1 MNLAL
6 VQTFKVLLPEYHQA
20 KTSEEELND
29 ILIRGQGN
37 ILVVD
42 DEEPIAESS
51 CKLLSRLGYS
61 AVTQTDSIKAIENV
75 KNNPRLYD
83 LILTDMTMP
92 HLDGFELAKQIKE
105 INPEIPIVLAT
116 GFSHGLTKEKCL
128 SAGITDMVMKPMTAS
143 ELSII
148 IEKAINKKEEQ
159 RRPMIRVLV
168 IDDDPK
174 ICLFFET
181 VLKKMDCVAFTARR
195 INEAKVLSSQND
207 FDIILLDLEL
217 PDGNGLDIMPD
228 LINLPSSPEIII
240 ITGTGDARG
249 AELAFKNGAWDF
261 VQKPFR
267 LDEVSLPI
275 KRALNYRKEK
285 LASRE
290 PVLLKR
296 SKIIGESP
304 ALKKCLDEVGKAAST
319 DASILVTG
327 ETGTGKE
334 LFAKAIHENSKRAS
348 KPFVAV
354 DCGSLT
360 ETLIESTLFGH
371 EKGSFTGASYKQ
383 EGLIVQADGGT
394 LMLDE
399 VGDLPLSIQKALL
412 RTLQERCVRRIG
424 GKKEIKVDIRL
435 ISATN
440 LSLAQLIKDKSFRE
454 DFLYRIRAM
463 EIHLPP
469 LRDRG
474 KDIEEI
480 VLKKVHELSNRY
492 KLGAKAV
499 SKELLETLMSNHWPG
514 NIRELLNVLE
524 YTLASA
530 GSDPTLVPKH
540 LPPNYRLSK
549 LTFEEPETREATQPM
564 VNKAL
569 DSNGSFPSLNACR
582 EQLEKDYLNRL
593 MKKAGGDRKT
603 ACRLSGV
610 SQARLYALL
619 NKYNLPGFGSYQ

>member
-1 MNLAL
+1 M
-6 VQTFKVLLPEYHQA
+6 F
-20 KTSEEELND
+20 
-29 ILIRGQGN
+29 
-37 ILVVD
+37 
-42 DEEPIAESS
+42 
-51 CKLLSRLGYS
+51 
-61 AVTQTDSIKAIENV
+61 
-75 KNNPRLYD
+75 
-83 LILTDMTMP
+83 
-92 HLDGFELAKQIKE
+92 
-105 INPEIPIVLAT
+105 
-116 GFSHGLTKEKCL
+116 
-128 SAGITDMVMKPMTAS
+128 
-143 ELSII
+143 
-148 IEKAINKKEEQ
+148 
-159 RRPMIRVLV
+159 RVLI
-168 IDDDPK
+168 IDDDPN
-174 ICLFFET
+174 ICLFLET
-181 VLKKMDCVAFTARR
+181 VLANMGCETFTAKR
-195 INEAKVLSSQND
+195 IDEARALSSQND

-228 LINLPSSPEIII
+228 LVTLPSVPEIII

-249 AELAFKNGAWDF
+249 AEIAFKNGAWDF
-261 VQKPFR
+261 VQKPFS
-267 LDEVSLPI
+267 LNDVSFPI
-275 KRALNYRKEK
+275 QRALHYRKEK
-285 LASRE
+285 LSSRE
-290 PVLLKR
+290 LIVLKR

-319 DASILVTG
+319 DAGVLITG

-371 EKGSFTGASYKQ
+371 EKGAFTGAVYKQ
-383 EGLIVQADGGT
+383 DGLIVQADGGS

-412 RTLQERCVRRIG
+412 RTLQERSVRRIG
-424 GKKEIKVDIRL
+424 GKTEIKVDIRL

-440 LSLAQLIKDKSFRE
+440 LNLDHLVKALRFRE

-474 KDIEEI
+474 KDIEKI

-492 KLGAKAV
+492 NLEPKAI
-499 SKELLETLMSNHWPG
+499 SKELLETLMSNAWSG

-540 LPPNYRLSK
+540 LPPNYRLST
-549 LTFEEPETREATQPM
+549 LTFEAPAVQQDTLSLANE
-564 VNKAL
+564 VL
-569 DSNGSFPSLNACR
+569 SSDSDFPSLTACR
-582 EQLEKDYLNRL
+582 EQLEKNYLTRL

-619 NKYNLPGFGSYQ
+619 NKYNLPGFGSHQSTSLT

>member
-1 MNLAL
+1 M
-6 VQTFKVLLPEYHQA
+6 F
-20 KTSEEELND
+20 
-29 ILIRGQGN
+29 
-37 ILVVD
+37 
-42 DEEPIAESS
+42 
-51 CKLLSRLGYS
+51 
-61 AVTQTDSIKAIENV
+61 
-75 KNNPRLYD
+75 
-83 LILTDMTMP
+83 
-92 HLDGFELAKQIKE
+92 
-105 INPEIPIVLAT
+105 
-116 GFSHGLTKEKCL
+116 
-128 SAGITDMVMKPMTAS
+128 
-143 ELSII
+143 
-148 IEKAINKKEEQ
+148 
-159 RRPMIRVLV
+159 RVLI
-168 IDDDPK
+168 IDDDPN

-181 VLKKMDCVAFTARR
+181 LLAKMGCKTFTAKRV
-195 INEAKVLSSQND
+195 NEAKTLSSQNN

-228 LINLPSSPEIII
+228 LVTLPSAPEIII

-249 AELAFKNGAWDF
+249 AEIAFKSGAWDF

-267 LDEVSLPI
+267 LDDVSLPI
-275 KRALNYRKEK
+275 QRALHYRKEK
-285 LASRE
+285 LSSRE
-290 PVLLKR
+290 LVILKR

-304 ALKKCLDEVGKAAST
+304 ALKKCLDELGKAAST
-319 DASILVTG
+319 DAGVLVTG

-334 LFAKAIHENSKRAS
+334 LFAKGIHENSKRAS

-360 ETLIESTLFGH
+360 ASLIESTLFGH
-371 EKGSFTGASYKQ
+371 EKGAFTGAVYKQ
-383 EGLIVQADGGT
+383 DGLIVQADGGT

-412 RTLQERCVRRIG
+412 RTLQERSVRRIG

-440 LSLAQLIKDKSFRE
+440 LNLDQLVQEKRFRE
-454 DFLYRIRAM
+454 DFLYRIKAM

-480 VLKKVHELSNRY
+480 VLKKVHELANRY
-492 KLGAKAV
+492 HLGAKAV
-499 SKELLETLMSNHWPG
+499 SKALLETLMSNPWPG

-540 LPPNYRLSK
+540 LPPNYRLST
-549 LTFEEPETREATQPM
+549 LTFQTPAVQQNTVSLADEVLNSDP
-564 VNKAL
+564 
-569 DSNGSFPSLNACR
+569 DFPSLNACR
-582 EQLEKDYLNRL
+582 EELEKNYLTRL

-619 NKYNLPGFGSYQ
+619 NKYNLPGFGSYQSTSLS

>member
-1 MNLAL
+1 
-6 VQTFKVLLPEYHQA
+6 
-20 KTSEEELND
+20 
-29 ILIRGQGN
+29 
-37 ILVVD
+37 
-42 DEEPIAESS
+42 
-51 CKLLSRLGYS
+51 
-61 AVTQTDSIKAIENV
+61 
-75 KNNPRLYD
+75 
-83 LILTDMTMP
+83 
-92 HLDGFELAKQIKE
+92 
-105 INPEIPIVLAT
+105 
-116 GFSHGLTKEKCL
+116 
-128 SAGITDMVMKPMTAS
+128 
-143 ELSII
+143 
-148 IEKAINKKEEQ
+148 
-159 RRPMIRVLV
+159 MIRVLIV
-168 IDDDPK
+168 DDDTK

-181 VLKKMDCVAFTARR
+181 VLKKMGCDTFTANK
-195 INEAKVLSSQND
+195 IAEATALSQSND

-228 LINLPSSPEIII
+228 LVNLPSSPEIII

-249 AELAFKNGAWDF
+249 AEIAFKNGAWDF

-267 LDEVSLPI
+267 LDDVSLPI
-275 KRALNYRKEK
+275 QRALQYRKEK

-290 PVLLKR
+290 RILLKR
-296 SKIIGESP
+296 SKIIGESA
-304 ALKKCLDEVGKAAST
+304 ALKKCLDEVGKVAST
-319 DASILVTG
+319 DASVLVTG

-334 LFAKAIHENSKRAS
+334 LFAKAIHENSNRAS

-371 EKGSFTGASYKQ
+371 EKGAFTGAAYKQ
-383 EGLIVQADGGT
+383 EGLILQADGGT

-412 RTLQERCVRRIG
+412 RTLQERSVRRIG

-440 LSLAQLIKDKSFRE
+440 LSLDQLVKEKKFRE

-463 EIHLPP
+463 EIRLPP

-474 KDIEEI
+474 KDVEEI
-480 VLKKVHELSNRY
+480 VIKKIHELSNRY

-499 SKELLETLMSNHWPG
+499 STELLETLMSNPWPG

-524 YTLASA
+524 YILASA
-530 GSDPTLVPKH
+530 GNDPTLVSKH
-540 LPPNYRLSK
+540 LPPSYRLSK
-549 LTFEEPETREATQPM
+549 LTFETPAVQENARPM
-564 VNKAL
+564 VDNAL
-569 DSNGSFPSLNACR
+569 ESDQGFPSLNACR
-582 EQLEKDYLNRL
+582 EQLEKDYLNQL
-593 MKKAGGDRKT
+593 MAKAGGDRKE

>member
-1 MNLAL
+1 M
-6 VQTFKVLLPEYHQA
+6 F
-20 KTSEEELND
+20 
-29 ILIRGQGN
+29 
-37 ILVVD
+37 
-42 DEEPIAESS
+42 
-51 CKLLSRLGYS
+51 
-61 AVTQTDSIKAIENV
+61 
-75 KNNPRLYD
+75 
-83 LILTDMTMP
+83 
-92 HLDGFELAKQIKE
+92 
-105 INPEIPIVLAT
+105 
-116 GFSHGLTKEKCL
+116 
-128 SAGITDMVMKPMTAS
+128 
-143 ELSII
+143 
-148 IEKAINKKEEQ
+148 
-159 RRPMIRVLV
+159 RVLI
-168 IDDDPK
+168 IDDDPN
-174 ICLFFET
+174 IRLFFEA
-181 VLKKMDCVAFTARR
+181 LLAKMDCETFTAKSVK
-195 INEAKVLSSQND
+195 EAKALSGQND

-217 PDGNGLDIMPD
+217 PDGNGLDIMPN
-228 LINLPSSPEIII
+228 LVALPSAPEIII

-249 AELAFKNGAWDF
+249 AEMAFKNGAWDF

-267 LDEVSLPI
+267 LDDVSLPI
-275 KRALNYRKEK
+275 QRALHYRKEK
-285 LASRE
+285 LSSRE
-290 PVLLKR
+290 LILLKR

-304 ALKKCLDEVGKAAST
+304 ALKRCLDEVGKAAST
-319 DASILVTG
+319 DAGVLVTG

-334 LFAKAIHENSKRAS
+334 LFAKAVHENSKRAS

-354 DCGSLT
+354 DCASLT
-360 ETLIESTLFGH
+360 ESLIESTLFGH
-371 EKGSFTGASYKQ
+371 EKGAFTGAVYKQ
-383 EGLIVQADGGT
+383 DGLIVQADGGT

-412 RTLQERCVRRIG
+412 RTLQERSVRRLG

-440 LSLAQLIKDKSFRE
+440 LDLDQLVKDNLFRE

-474 KDIEEI
+474 NDIEEI

-492 KLGAKAV
+492 NLEPKAI
-499 SKELLETLMSNHWPG
+499 SKQLLETLTANPWPG

-540 LPPNYRLSK
+540 LPPNYRLST
-549 LTFEEPETREATQPM
+549 LTFETPAVQQDTQLM
-564 VNKAL
+564 ADEVL
-569 DSNGSFPSLNACR
+569 DCDADFPSLNACR
-582 EQLEKDYLNRL
+582 EQLEINYLTRL
-593 MKKAGGDRKT
+593 MKKADGDRKT

>member
-1 MNLAL
+1 M
-6 VQTFKVLLPEYHQA
+6 F
-20 KTSEEELND
+20 
-29 ILIRGQGN
+29 
-37 ILVVD
+37 
-42 DEEPIAESS
+42 
-51 CKLLSRLGYS
+51 
-61 AVTQTDSIKAIENV
+61 
-75 KNNPRLYD
+75 
-83 LILTDMTMP
+83 
-92 HLDGFELAKQIKE
+92 
-105 INPEIPIVLAT
+105 
-116 GFSHGLTKEKCL
+116 
-128 SAGITDMVMKPMTAS
+128 
-143 ELSII
+143 
-148 IEKAINKKEEQ
+148 
-159 RRPMIRVLV
+159 RVLI
-168 IDDDPK
+168 IDDDPN

-181 VLKKMDCVAFTARR
+181 VLAKMDCDTFTANR
-195 INEAKVLSSQND
+195 IKDAKALSCENN

-228 LINLPSSPEIII
+228 LVHLPSSPEIII

-249 AELAFKNGAWDF
+249 AEIAFKNGAWDF

-267 LDEVSLPI
+267 LDDITPPI
-275 KRALNYRKEK
+275 QRALNYRKEK
-285 LASRE
+285 LSSRE
-290 PVLLKR
+290 LIILKR

-334 LFAKAIHENSKRAS
+334 LFSKAIHENSKRAS
-348 KPFVAV
+348 NPFVAV

-360 ETLIESTLFGH
+360 ESLIESTLFGH
-371 EKGSFTGASYKQ
+371 EKGAFTGAAYKQ
-383 EGLIVQADGGT
+383 DGLIVQADGGT

-412 RTLQERCVRRIG
+412 RTLQERSVRRIG

-440 LSLAQLIKDKSFRE
+440 LSLDQLVKENRFRE

-474 KDIEEI
+474 KDIEDI

-492 KLGAKAV
+492 NLTPKAI
-499 SKELLETLMSNHWPG
+499 SKELLETLMSNNWPG

-540 LPPNYRLSK
+540 LPPNYRLST
-549 LTFEEPETREATQPM
+549 LTFETPATRENAPSL
-564 VNKAL
+564 ADEIL
-569 DSNGSFPSLNACR
+569 DGDSELPTLNACR
-582 EQLEKDYLNRL
+582 EQLEITYLTRL
-593 MKKAGGDRKT
+593 MKKAGGNRKT

>member
-1 MNLAL
+1 M
-6 VQTFKVLLPEYHQA
+6 F
-20 KTSEEELND
+20 
-29 ILIRGQGN
+29 
-37 ILVVD
+37 
-42 DEEPIAESS
+42 
-51 CKLLSRLGYS
+51 
-61 AVTQTDSIKAIENV
+61 
-75 KNNPRLYD
+75 
-83 LILTDMTMP
+83 
-92 HLDGFELAKQIKE
+92 
-105 INPEIPIVLAT
+105 
-116 GFSHGLTKEKCL
+116 
-128 SAGITDMVMKPMTAS
+128 
-143 ELSII
+143 
-148 IEKAINKKEEQ
+148 
-159 RRPMIRVLV
+159 RVLI
-168 IDDDPK
+168 IDDDPN

-181 VLKKMDCVAFTARR
+181 FLGKMGCETFTAKKL
-195 INEAKVLSSQND
+195 NDAKALSCQND
-207 FDIILLDLEL
+207 FDIVLLDLEL

-228 LINLPSSPEIII
+228 LVNLPSAPEVII

-267 LDEVSLPI
+267 LDDISLPI
-275 KRALNYRKEK
+275 QRALQYRKEK
-285 LASRE
+285 LSSRE
-290 PVLLKR
+290 LIILKR
-296 SKIIGESP
+296 SKIIGDSP

-319 DASILVTG
+319 DAGVLVTG

-334 LFAKAIHENSKRAS
+334 LFAKAIHKNSKRAS

-371 EKGSFTGASYKQ
+371 EKGAFTGAVYKQ
-383 EGLIVQADGGT
+383 DGLIVQADGGT

-412 RTLQERCVRRIG
+412 RTLQERSVRRIG

-440 LSLAQLIKDKSFRE
+440 LNLDQLVKAQDFRE

-474 KDIEEI
+474 KDIEAI
-480 VLKKVHELSNRY
+480 ALKKVHELSDRY
-492 KLGAKAV
+492 NIEPKAI
-499 SKELLETLMSNHWPG
+499 SKELLETLMSNAWPG

-524 YTLASA
+524 YALASA

-540 LPPNYRLSK
+540 LPPNYRLST
-549 LTFEEPETREATQPM
+549 LTFETPVAQQDTLSLANEVLDNEA
-564 VNKAL
+564 
-569 DSNGSFPSLNACR
+569 GFPSLNTCR
-582 EQLEKDYLNRL
+582 EQLEKKYLTRL
-593 MKKAGGDRKT
+593 MVKAGGNRKA

-619 NKYNLPGFGSYQ
+619 SKYNLPGFGFYQ